1 MLAEHMV
8 DLTGP
13 HAYIYIHLC
22 WPVSEPAFFVEHSVN
37 DFVAFLLVWLQR
49 KSDIRKSVQ

>member
-1 MLAEHMV
+1 MV

-37 DFVAFLLVWLQR
+37 EFVAFLLVWLQR